1 MIAVARCS
9 IALAIACKSV
19 TFLWANIPNLQYSH
33 EHPRNCEC
41 LDYLPTAAQLS
52 ALTRRAISQP
62 QRSRIFPESHPANAT
77 QYRINTCFRGWRENP
92 TTELI
97 QPPAKEPNLPTSVNR
112 ELLKLFIISS
122 RPVVSRVI
130 HSFHR
135 DNFACVSDWSPLVPT
150 QNPGEVMSVLIK
162 YFAAD
167 S

>member
-1 MIAVARCS
+1 MNTPETTNSWIIYR
-9 IALAIACKSV
+9 L
-19 TFLWANIPNLQYSH
+19 LPNFQ
-33 EHPRNCEC
+33 R
-41 LDYLPTAAQLS
+41 LPIGQF
-52 ALTRRAISQP
+52 
-62 QRSRIFPESHPANAT
+62 RSRSEAESSLKVIRQLLP
-77 QYRINTCFRGWRENP
+77 NTDLILAFEIGAENP

-97 QPPAKEPNLPTSVNR
+97 DSPAEPNLPTSVNR

-135 DNFACVSDWSPLVPT
+135 DNFACATDWSPLVPT

-162 YFAAD
+162 YFASD

>member
-1 MIAVARCS
+1 MN
-9 IALAIACKSV
+9 
-19 TFLWANIPNLQYSH
+19 T
-33 EHPRNCEC
+33 
-41 LDYLPTAAQLS
+41 
-52 ALTRRAISQP
+52 
-62 QRSRIFPESHPANAT
+62 PESPNAWII
-77 QYRINTCFRGWRENP
+77 YRMLPNFQRLPVAQFSSRSEAESSLKVIRQLLPNTDLILAFEIGAESR

-97 QPPAKEPNLPTSVNR
+97 DSPAAEPNLPTSVNR

-135 DNFACVSDWSPLVPT
+135 DNFACATDWIPLVPT

>member
-1 MIAVARCS
+1 MNTPETTNSWIIYRLLPNFQRLPVAQ
-9 IALAIACKSV
+9 
-19 TFLWANIPNLQYSH
+19 F
-33 EHPRNCEC
+33 
-41 LDYLPTAAQLS
+41 
-52 ALTRRAISQP
+52 
-62 QRSRIFPESHPANAT
+62 RSRSEAESSLKVIRQLLPNSEFILA
-77 QYRINTCFRGWRENP
+77 FEVGLENP

-97 QPPAKEPNLPTSVNR
+97 QPPAKPSNLQNSVNR

-135 DNFACVSDWSPLVPT
+135 DNFACATDWSPLVPT

-162 YFAAD
+162 YFAAN

>member
-1 MIAVARCS
+1 MNASETPNAWIIYRLLPNFQRLPVAQFSSRS
-9 IALAIACKSV
+9 EAESSLKVIRQMLPNTELILAFEIG
-19 TFLWANIPNLQYSH
+19 L
-33 EHPRNCEC
+33 
-41 LDYLPTAAQLS
+41 
-52 ALTRRAISQP
+52 
-62 QRSRIFPESHPANAT
+62 
-77 QYRINTCFRGWRENP
+77 ENP

-97 QPPAKEPNLPTSVNR
+97 QPPAKAPNLQNSVNR

>member
-1 MIAVARCS
+1 MN
-9 IALAIACKSV
+9 
-19 TFLWANIPNLQYSH
+19 T
-33 EHPRNCEC
+33 
-41 LDYLPTAAQLS
+41 
-52 ALTRRAISQP
+52 
-62 QRSRIFPESHPANAT
+62 PETANAWII
-77 QYRINTCFRGWRENP
+77 YRLLPNFQRLPVAQFSSRSEAESSLKVIRQMLPNTELILAFEIGLENP

-97 QPPAKEPNLPTSVNR
+97 GPPAKAPNLATSANR

-135 DNFACVSDWSPLVPT
+135 DNFACATDWSPLVPT

-162 YFAAD
+162 YFAAN

>member
-1 MIAVARCS
+1 MNNPETANAWIIYRLLPNFQRLPVAQ
-9 IALAIACKSV
+9 
-19 TFLWANIPNLQYSH
+19 F
-33 EHPRNCEC
+33 
-41 LDYLPTAAQLS
+41 
-52 ALTRRAISQP
+52 
-62 QRSRIFPESHPANAT
+62 RSRSEAESSLTVIRQMLP
-77 QYRINTCFRGWRENP
+77 NTELILAFEVGLENP
-92 TTELI
+92 TTELN
-97 QPPAKEPNLPTSVNR
+97 QPPAKEPNLQTSVNR

-162 YFAAD
+162 HFAAD

>member
-1 MIAVARCS
+1 MNTPETPNAWIIYRLLPNFQRLPVAQFLRRS
-9 IALAIACKSV
+9 EAESSLKVIRQLLPKSEFILAFEV
-19 TFLWANIPNLQYSH
+19 GP
-33 EHPRNCEC
+33 
-41 LDYLPTAAQLS
+41 
-52 ALTRRAISQP
+52 
-62 QRSRIFPESHPANAT
+62 
-77 QYRINTCFRGWRENP
+77 ENP

-97 QPPAKEPNLPTSVNR
+97 ESPAAEPNLPTSANR

-162 YFAAD
+162 YFAAN